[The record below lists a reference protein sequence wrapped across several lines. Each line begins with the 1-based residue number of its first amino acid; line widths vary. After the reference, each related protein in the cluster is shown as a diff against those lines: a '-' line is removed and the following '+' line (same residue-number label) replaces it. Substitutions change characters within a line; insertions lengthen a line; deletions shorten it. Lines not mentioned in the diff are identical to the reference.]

1 MSNYWLS
8 VSVQSDVRTLTLINI
23 TPCLCFCCCVARVF
37 RLSQHFFM
45 ATCRGICILCS
56 WAPCMIGWKHNITG
70 LKWQFSSSQWLVF
83 NVGNTVCLRGTKKV
97 NGRKTGGADLSLPK
111 IRRNPL
117 IEIIAI
123 NTGYDY
129 CHWMLQ
135 LVELYSYIHYMVLK
149 HMHYTVVFNVIFHVS
164 KYSL

>member
-1 MSNYWLS
+1 M
-8 VSVQSDVRTLTLINI
+8 
-23 TPCLCFCCCVARVF
+23 
-37 RLSQHFFM
+37 
-45 ATCRGICILCS
+45 
-56 WAPCMIGWKHNITG
+56 
-70 LKWQFSSSQWLVF
+70 F

-129 CHWMLQ
+129 CH
-135 LVELYSYIHYMVLK
+135 
-149 HMHYTVVFNVIFHVS
+149 
-164 KYSL
+164 